1 MASMFIISAS
11 SELVKLNSQA
21 FRIESSLSVA
31 LVSSLAG
38 VVLLLELFD

>member
-1 MASMFIISAS
+1 MASMFIISSS
-11 SELVKLNSQA
+11 SELVKLNSHA
-21 FRIESSLSVA
+21 LRIESSLSVA